1 MNFSAQ
7 VEPLHYLIE
16 ADAVQISVKGLRHR
30 GADQLAAYVVGAFH
44 FAFVFQF
51 ELAGD
56 GGQGGI
62 DVADAGDN

>member
-1 MNFSAQ
+1 VNFSAQ

-44 FAFVFQF
+44 FAFVSSSS
-51 ELAGD
+51 LPVMAGR
-56 GGQGGI
+56 
-62 DVADAGDN
+62 AA